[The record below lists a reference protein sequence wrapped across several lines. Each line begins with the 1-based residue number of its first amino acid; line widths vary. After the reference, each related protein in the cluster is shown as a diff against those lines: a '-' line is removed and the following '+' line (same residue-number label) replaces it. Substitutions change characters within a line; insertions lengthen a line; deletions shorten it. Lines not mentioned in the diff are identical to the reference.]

1 MFIERPAAEIE
12 PSLAMR
18 SSSATLPGPSR
29 PSWSKSM
36 RMLRRGIACLL
47 RYALLRQTRLTL
59 RRRVA
64 PSRRVGSQRVVAHQS
79 AEITPRGSRRA
90 LRALL
95 RVRLCAYGCS
105 GHGLA
110 SLKGHT
116 LDHGIDRASRR
127 QCQALHRLGGE
138 SRRQTGAVAI
148 QPDVGLRA
156 VG

>member
-36 RMLRRGIACLL
+36 LMLRRGITALL

-64 PSRRVGSQRVVAHQS
+64 PSRRVGLRRVCCPPQRGGYS
-79 AEITPRGSRRA
+79 ARSRRA

-95 RVRLCAYGCS
+95 RMRLWASGWS
-105 GHGLA
+105 GHDLA
-110 SLKGHT
+110 SLERHA
-116 LDHGIDRASRR
+116 LDHGIDRPARR
-127 QCQALHRLGGE
+127 QRQPLHRLGGQ
-138 SRRQTGAVAI
+138 SRRQVGAVAI
-148 QPDVGLRA
+148 QPDVG
-156 VG
+156 